1 MIDDLVCPAVCGLD
15 SVLMNSFINAKTNTK
30 KLQFGVK
37 KCHQLHVGRK
47 NSTCPKLEVDNW
59 ELEKVDESETGLQNL
74 EEVMVESHT
83 LEKLDEDKY
92 LGDIISVDGKNSKN
106 IKARKGKAAGIIK
119 QIITILHDI
128 CFGPFQFEVA
138 LILRDSLFLNSV
150 LVNSE
155 AWYGLTEEETSELER
170 EDENLL
176 RKILEAPSKSPKC
189 MLYLETGCKPIRFMI
204 MKRQLM
210 FLHYILNEEEN
221 SLIRR
226 FLNTQEKNPGKN
238 DWVLTVKKTLETLE
252 IYLDFDQIKEATRQ
266 QFKSFVDKAINE
278 KCFNYLIDEKNK
290 KNKVK
295 HIQYYEHETQEYLL
309 PGKIS
314 NKQAKEIFLLRTRML
329 ETKDNYQNQFQDDH
343 CPLCD
348 DGITLDS
355 QEHVMLCPAI
365 VHQSLVTDSLKY
377 ENLFCND
384 VMKQLQVSSIIIQNF
399 KKRKQKLRKKK

>member
-1 MIDDLVCPAVCGLD
+1 
-15 SVLMNSFINAKTNTK
+15 
-30 KLQFGVK
+30 
-37 KCHQLHVGRK
+37 
-47 NSTCPKLEVDNW
+47 
-59 ELEKVDESETGLQNL
+59 
-74 EEVMVESHT
+74 MV
-83 LEKLDEDKY
+83 
-92 LGDIISVDGKNSKN
+92 
-106 IKARKGKAAGIIK
+106 
-119 QIITILHDI
+119 
-128 CFGPFQFEVA
+128 
-138 LILRDSLFLNSV
+138 
-150 LVNSE
+150 
-155 AWYGLTEEETSELER
+155 
-170 EDENLL
+170 
-176 RKILEAPSKSPKC
+176 
-189 MLYLETGCKPIRFMI
+189 
-204 MKRQLM
+204 
-210 FLHYILNEEEN
+210 
-221 SLIRR
+221 RR

-238 DWVLTVKKTLETLE
+238 YWVLTVKKTLETLE

-399 KKRKQKLRKKK
+399 KKRKQRLRKKK